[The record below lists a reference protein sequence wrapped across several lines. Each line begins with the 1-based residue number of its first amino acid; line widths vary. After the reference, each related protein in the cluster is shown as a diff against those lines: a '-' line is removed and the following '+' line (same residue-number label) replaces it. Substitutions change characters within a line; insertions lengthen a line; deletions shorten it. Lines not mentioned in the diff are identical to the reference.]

1 MARLLLI
8 LLLVAI
14 AAAWWYLR
22 KKRRGTQQETE
33 ETRRTRWQGLLERDW
48 PMWQRLG
55 AAHRATLLDR
65 LAHFLERIPFTG
77 AHGLVVTE
85 EMRVLI
91 GAQACLLTLGNEDYP
106 FDDLHGITVH
116 RDEFVVEESQEDEET
131 GVVTEGYQ
139 TLSGQAIESERIV
152 LSWKDVL
159 EAMRRQDGYNVV
171 IHEFT
176 HFLEHTRPGGDRA
189 ARAALETCLEELR
202 AAVDRGE
209 ETLLDPYGA
218 EDVTE
223 FLAVA
228 AEFFFERS
236 LELRQ
241 QHPLLYVLLRDS
253 FHLDPASWV
262 APVAL
267 PSKTSH

>member
-1 MARLLLI
+1 MGRILLI

-14 AAAWWYLR
+14 AAAWWHLR
-22 KKRRGTQQETE
+22 KKRGNTPTE
-33 ETRRTRWQGLLERDW
+33 SPATRSARWESLLERDW
-48 PMWQRLG
+48 PMWQRLP
-55 AAHRATLLDR
+55 ADRRSTLLER
-65 LAHFLERIPFTG
+65 LAHFLERVPFTG

-85 EMRVLI
+85 EMRVLV
-91 GAQACLLTLGNEDYP
+91 GAQACLITLGNDEYP
-106 FDDLHGITVH
+106 FDDLHGITMH
-116 RDEFVVEESQEDEET
+116 RDEFVVEETVEDEDT

-139 TLSGQAIESERIV
+139 TLSGQAIESDRIV

-159 EAMRRQDGYNVV
+159 ESMRRQDGYNVV

-189 ARAALETCLEELR
+189 ARAALESCLAELR
-202 AAVDRGE
+202 DAVDRGAQ
-209 ETLLDPYGA
+209 TLLAPYGA
-218 EDVTE
+218 EDITE

-236 LELRQ
+236 PELRER
-241 QHPLLYVLLRDS
+241 HPLLYVLLRDS
-253 FHLDPASWV
+253 FHLDPASWE

-267 PSKTSH
+267 PPKTQA

>member
-1 MARLLLI
+1 MGRLLLI
-8 LLLVAI
+8 LLLAVI
-14 AAAWWYLR
+14 VAAWWYLR
-22 KKRRGTQQETE
+22 QKRGEQGRESADA
-33 ETRRTRWQGLLERDW
+33 RLARWATLLERDW
-48 PMWQRLG
+48 PMWQRLPDDQ
-55 AAHRATLLDR
+55 RTTLLER
-65 LAHFLERIPFTG
+65 LDHFLERVPFTG
-77 AHGLVVTE
+77 AHELVVTE
-85 EMRVLI
+85 EMQVLI
-91 GAQACLLTLGNEDYP
+91 GAQACLITLGSAEYP
-106 FDDLHGITVH
+106 FDELHGITIH
-116 RDEFVVEESQEDEET
+116 RDEFVVEESVEDEDT

-139 TLSGQAIESERIV
+139 TLSGQAIEADRIV

-159 EAMRRQDGYNVV
+159 ESARRQDGYNVV

-218 EDVTE
+218 EDLTE

-236 LELRQ
+236 QDLQRR
-241 QHPLLYVLLRDS
+241 HPLLYVLMRDS
-253 FHLDPASWV
+253 FHLDPATWTV
-262 APVAL
+262 PAAL
-267 PSKTSH
+267 PKKSQD

>member
-8 LLLVAI
+8 LLLVLI
-14 AAAWWYLR
+14 AAAWWHLR
-22 KKRRGTQQETE
+22 KKRGGQARESADSRA
-33 ETRRTRWQGLLERDW
+33 RRWANLLERDW
-48 PMWQRLG
+48 PLWQRLPDSEK
-55 AAHRATLLDR
+55 ATLLER
-65 LAHFLERIPFTG
+65 LDHFLERVPFTG
-77 AHGLVVTE
+77 AHELVVTE

-91 GAQACLLTLGNEDYP
+91 GAQACLITLGNAEYP
-106 FDDLHGITVH
+106 FDDLHGITIH
-116 RDEFVVEESQEDEET
+116 RDEFVVEEAIEDEDT

-139 TLSGQAIESERIV
+139 TLSGQAIEADRIV

-159 EAMRRQDGYNVV
+159 ESARRQDGYNVV

-176 HFLEHTRPGGDRA
+176 HFLEHTRPGGDPA

-218 EDVTE
+218 EDLTE
-223 FLAVA
+223 FLAVS

-236 LELRQ
+236 QELQRR
-241 QHPLLYVLLRDS
+241 HPLLYVLLRDS
-253 FHLDPASWV
+253 FHLDPATWTV
-262 APVAL
+262 PAAL
-267 PSKTSH
+267 PSKTQA

>member
-22 KKRRGTQQETE
+22 KKRLGGPQEPAE
-33 ETRRTRWQGLLERDW
+33 ARLTRWQTLLEREW

-55 AAHRATLLDR
+55 PEHRTTLLDR
-65 LAHFLERIPFTG
+65 LGHFLERIPFTG

-91 GAQACLLTLGNEDYP
+91 GAQACLVTLGNEDYP

-116 RDEFVVEESQEDEET
+116 RDEFVVEESLEDEET

-139 TLSGQAIESERIV
+139 TLSGQAIESDRIV

-159 EAMRRQDGYNVV
+159 ESMRRQDGYNVV

-189 ARAALETCLEELR
+189 ARAALETCFQELR

-209 ETLLDPYGA
+209 DTLLDPYGA
-218 EDVTE
+218 EDLTE

-241 QHPLLYVLLRDS
+241 RHPLLYVLLRDS
-253 FHLDPASWV
+253 FQLDPASWE

-267 PSKTSH
+267 PSNTRH

>member
-1 MARLLLI
+1 MARLLII
-8 LLLVAI
+8 LLLIAI
-14 AAAWWYLR
+14 AVAWWYLR
-22 KKRRGTQQETE
+22 KKRSSVPTE
-33 ETRRTRWQGLLERDW
+33 SIETRAARWQNLLERDW
-48 PMWQRLG
+48 PMWQRLP
-55 AAHRATLLDR
+55 ADRRITLLER
-65 LAHFLERIPFTG
+65 LAHFLERVPFTG

-85 EMRVLI
+85 EMRVLV
-91 GAQACLLTLGNEDYP
+91 GAQACLITLGNDDYP
-106 FDDLHGITVH
+106 FDDLHGITMH
-116 RDEFVVEESQEDEET
+116 RDEFVVEEAVEDEDT

-139 TLSGQAIESERIV
+139 TLSGQAIESDRIV
-152 LSWKDVL
+152 LSWQDVL
-159 EAMRRQDGYNVV
+159 DSMRRQEGYNVV

-189 ARAALETCLEELR
+189 ARAALESCLAELR

-209 ETLLDPYGA
+209 QTLLDPYGA
-218 EDVTE
+218 EDITE

-236 LELRQ
+236 LELRE

-253 FHLDPASWV
+253 FHLDPASWT

-267 PSKTSH
+267 PSQTAR

>member
-1 MARLLLI
+1 VARLLII
-8 LLLVAI
+8 LLLIAI
-14 AAAWWYLR
+14 AVAWWYLR
-22 KKRRGTQQETE
+22 KKRSSVPTE
-33 ETRRTRWQGLLERDW
+33 SIETRAARWQNLLARDW
-48 PMWQRLG
+48 PMWQRLP
-55 AAHRATLLDR
+55 ADRRITLLER
-65 LAHFLERIPFTG
+65 LAHFLERVPFTG

-85 EMRVLI
+85 DMRVLV
-91 GAQACLLTLGNEDYP
+91 GAQACLITLGNDDYP
-106 FDDLHGITVH
+106 FDDLHGITMH
-116 RDEFVVEESQEDEET
+116 RDEFVVEEAVEDEDT

-139 TLSGQAIESERIV
+139 TLSGQAIESDRIV
-152 LSWKDVL
+152 LSWQDVL
-159 EAMRRQDGYNVV
+159 ESMRRQDGYNVV

-189 ARAALETCLEELR
+189 ARAALESCLAELR

-209 ETLLDPYGA
+209 QTLFDPYGA
-218 EDVTE
+218 EDITE

-236 LELRQ
+236 LELRE

-253 FHLDPASWV
+253 FHLDPASWT

-267 PSKTSH
+267 PSQTAR

>member
-1 MARLLLI
+1 MARVLIILLLI
-8 LLLVAI
+8 AI
-14 AAAWWYLR
+14 VLAWWYLR
-22 KKRRGTQQETE
+22 KKRSVAPLESL
-33 ETRRTRWQGLLERDW
+33 ETRTARWQSLLERDW
-48 PMWQRLG
+48 PMWQRLP
-55 AAHRATLLDR
+55 AEQRATLLDR
-65 LAHFLERIPFTG
+65 LEHFLERVPFTG

-85 EMRVLI
+85 EMRVLV
-91 GAQACLLTLGNEDYP
+91 GAQACLITLGSDDYP
-106 FDDLHGITVH
+106 FDDLHGVTMH
-116 RDEFVVEESQEDEET
+116 RDEFVVEEAVEDEDT

-139 TLSGQAIESERIV
+139 TLSGQAIESDRIV

-159 EAMRRQDGYNVV
+159 ESVRRQDGYNVV

-189 ARAALETCLEELR
+189 ARVTLESCLAELR
-202 AAVDRGE
+202 SAVDRGE
-209 ETLLDPYGA
+209 QTLLDPYGA
-218 EDVTE
+218 EDITE

-236 LELRQ
+236 TELRE

-253 FHLDPASWV
+253 FHLDPASWE

-267 PSKTSH
+267 PSQTEH